1 MGETAP
7 GLPGSQDIVVVA
19 ASAGGVEALRDIV
32 RRLPAGL
39 PSAIFI
45 VLHTPAHHESAL
57 PQILA
62 SVTALP
68 VSHARHGERI
78 QRGRIYV
85 APPDFH
91 MTVARGHVWLDQGR
105 KENYTRP
112 AADPLFRSAAAA
124 YGPRVI
130 GIVLTGLDGDGAEG
144 LKAVTTA
151 GGYGIVQRPDTAQ
164 YPQMPK
170 AAIAEDDP
178 DHCLPLPEISA
189 AIVRLAEPEKAAAE
203 LSSTS

>member
-1 MGETAP
+1 MGETEADSP
-7 GLPGSQDIVVVA
+7 SSRNIVVIA
-19 ASAGGVEALRDIV
+19 ASAGGVEALRQLV
-32 RRLPAGL
+32 RPLPAGL
-39 PSAIFI
+39 SSAIFI

-57 PQILA
+57 PRILA
-62 SVTALP
+62 SVSALP
-68 VSHARHGERI
+68 VSHAIDGEAI
-78 QRGRIYV
+78 QLGRIYV

-91 MTVARGHVWLDQGR
+91 MTIARGHMWLDQGR

-124 YGPRVI
+124 YGARVI

-151 GGYGIVQRPDTAQ
+151 GGFGIVQRPDTAQ
-164 YPQMPK
+164 YPEMPM

-178 DHCLPLPEISA
+178 DRCLPIPEISA
-189 AIVRLAEPEKAAAE
+189 AIIRLAQPAKAATPAY
-203 LSSTS
+203 